1 MLTRFILLLIMI
13 GNFSSK
19 AEIVDPTWDA
29 VSEGFRQGNA
39 RILSNYLSNSI
50 DLSILNSDKTLSKT
64 QAVSELESFFNTN
77 KPKSFNQ
84 VHQGNSK
91 ARDSYYC
98 IGELETSNGKFRVY
112 VYFKS
117 AGASSQVQEIR
128 IDKI

>member
-19 AEIVDPTWDA
+19 AEVADPTWDA

-39 RILSNYLSNSI
+39 RVLSNYLANSI
-50 DLSILNSDKTLSKT
+50 DLSILNNDKTLSKT
-64 QAVSELESFFNTN
+64 QAISELESFFNTN

-91 ARDSYYC
+91 GRDSYYC
-98 IGELETSNGKFRVY
+98 IGELETSNAKYRVY

-117 AGASSQVQEIR
+117 TGATSQVQEIR
-128 IDKI
+128 MDKM